1 MQGATAKAK
10 GQIDAAELSLQNL
23 LYEKAHYL
31 KEIRACQSFRCAACT
46 HHKEDP
52 ELMRHTC
59 IKPSWSLRRLSED
72 ILL

>member
-46 HHKEDP
+46 
-52 ELMRHTC
+52 MREAARPNMHMC
-59 IKPSWSLRRLSED
+59 IEPFRSLRLLSEENYF
-72 ILL
+72 

>member
-31 KEIRACQSFRCAACT
+31 KEIRACQSFRCAART
-46 HHKEDP
+46 MKEDAGLKRQMYI
-52 ELMRHTC
+52 E
-59 IKPSWSLRRLSED
+59 SL
-72 ILL
+72 

>member
-46 HHKEDP
+46 MKENLGP
-52 ELMRHTC
+52 ERHM
-59 IKPSWSLRRLSED
+59 
-72 ILL
+72 